1 MGMSSEY
8 KFKMHK
14 KFYDFRGKIIE
25 CLFAYYDCFV
35 NFKDI
40 CKIYSISEDTLRDY
54 LKVIY
59 KDMLKEEESHYV
71 FKSWEDEVED
81 YYNLDTI
88 LSLSFLTENNK
99 NDVNKFLIWVNRKL
113 KSYLVRL
120 DYSSEKGN
128 FDVIS
133 DELHFRLPK
142 VTKETK
148 VCFTTFREKI
158 K

>member
-14 KFYDFRGKIIE
+14 KFYNFRGKIIE

-133 DELHFRLPK
+133 DELNFKLPK